1 MIVENFNLALHLWWK
16 QDCQISE
23 ELYIQENMNIKI
35 KENLFIQENA
45 QIRVT
50 LCLAANIL

>member
-35 KENLFIQENA
+35 TENLFIQENA